1 MVICLFGYLFLFIQ
15 ITNNQIHRIK
25 LQTMY
30 VFSFEKLEVWIESK
44 EFSKLIYSITA
55 TFPDTEKFGLI
66 SQLRRAS
73 LSIASNIAEGSA
85 RKSYKDKAHFTTI
98 AFGSAVEVLNQL
110 TISFE
115 LDFIS
120 EVDYLSLRNALESI
134 TNKLNA
140 LRNYQIDK
148 SNAIK

>member
-1 MVICLFGYLFLFIQ
+1 
-15 ITNNQIHRIK
+15 
-25 LQTMY
+25 MY

-85 RKSYKDKAHFTTI
+85 RKSYKDKAYFTTI
-98 AFGSAVEVLNQL
+98 AFGSAVELLNQL
-110 TISFE
+110 IISFE